1 MKKFLIELK
10 RRNAVLYWYGW
21 LCLAA
26 TLTGLLMIQLTD
38 TMVLGINAWIKPTK
52 FFISVAIFC
61 WSMGWYMDYLDQQR
75 KVRVYSWMVVLIMTY
90 ELFVIAWQAANGR
103 LSHFNIST
111 PLYQTLFALMGIA
124 ISILVAWTGYIG
136 YLFFHQKKFTVPMP
150 YIWGIRL
157 GIILFAIFAFE
168 GGLMASR
175 LAHTVGAADGGA
187 GFPVVNWSKQYGDL
201 RIAHFIGVHALQL
214 LPLFGFYIAKQ
225 NRSVQFFSAV
235 YFIFTSLLFIQAMM
249 GVPLLF

>member
-21 LCLAA
+21 LCFAGILA
-26 TLTGLLMIQLTD
+26 GLLMIQLTD

-61 WSMGWYMDYLDQQR
+61 WSMGWYMNYLDLQR
-75 KVRVYSWMVVLIMTY
+75 KVRVYSWMVVLVMTY
-90 ELFVIAWQAANGR
+90 ELFVITWQAANGR

-124 ISILVAWTGYIG
+124 ISVLVAWTGYIG
-136 YLFFHQKKFTVPMP
+136 YLFFRQKKFSVPMP
-150 YIWGIRL
+150 YIWSIRL

-168 GGLMASR
+168 GGLMASH
-175 LAHTVGAADGGA
+175 LAHTVGVPDGGA
-187 GFPVVNWSKQYGDL
+187 GLPVVNWSKQYGDL
-201 RIAHFIGVHALQL
+201 RIAHFVGVHALQL

-225 NRSVQFFSAV
+225 NRSVQLFSAV
-235 YFIFTSLLFIQAMM
+235 YFAFASLLFVQAMM
-249 GVPLLF
+249 GVPLFF